1 MATRPGGSLGRA
13 VGAGWGSEDVYFE
26 ETDTRFAIGW
36 KGKYRI
42 DGDAFVYIDQN
53 SGRVV
58 AILGYP
64 VHRIA
69 EWG

>member
-1 MATRPGGSLGRA
+1 
-13 VGAGWGSEDVYFE
+13 
-26 ETDTRFAIGW
+26 
-36 KGKYRI
+36 
-42 DGDAFVYIDQN
+42 VYIDQN